1 MYGCN
6 NVFKLLKK
14 SKVVSF
20 VGNNLLFHPIVN
32 KINSFI
38 SNNDLG
44 QLINMQIQAGQ
55 YLPDWHPY
63 ENFKNSYFSR
73 KDLGGGV
80 LLTLIHEI
88 QLAINYA
95 GKPSEVLC
103 FLQHNYFKGI
113 DVEVAADLSIK
124 HKNNSISQIHI
135 DYLQKESHRSGIL
148 TFENG
153 WISYDFNLLQVEACI
168 KGKKKKLIWKD
179 KSYDYNKMYI
189 KELEEFIKLTEERQ
203 ILHNYDVFSAL
214 DSIKVVDAAKKS
226 YKKKSIIKIK
236 EDKENNFFR

>member
-1 MYGCN
+1 M
-6 NVFKLLKK
+6 
-14 SKVVSF
+14 
-20 VGNNLLFHPIVN
+20 
-32 KINSFI
+32 
-38 SNNDLG
+38 
-44 QLINMQIQAGQ
+44 
-55 YLPDWHPY
+55 
-63 ENFKNSYFSR
+63 
-73 KDLGGGV
+73 
-80 LLTLIHEI
+80 
-88 QLAINYA
+88 
-95 GKPSEVLC
+95 
-103 FLQHNYFKGI
+103 QHNYFKGI

-124 HKNNSISQIHI
+124 QKNKSNP
-135 DYLQKESHRSGIL
+135 YRLLTKKESHRSGIL

-153 WISYDFNLLQVEACI
+153 WISYDFNLLQVEGCI

-236 EDKENNFFR
+236 EDKENNF